1 MMRVEWSEP
10 AREDLD
16 DLVRYISKDS
26 AYYARLFAERILLT
40 TRRLKDFPESGRAI
54 PEAEDAALREIIVA
68 GYRVMYRL
76 ETDRAL
82 VLAVM
87 HGSRDIDRQEKKPW
101 EML

>member
-1 MMRVEWSEP
+1 MIRVEWSDP
-10 AREDLD
+10 ARADLD

-26 AYYARLFAERILLT
+26 AYYARLFAERILHA

-54 PEAEDAALREIIVA
+54 PEAEDDLLREIIVQ

-76 ETDRAL
+76 EPDRAL

-87 HGSRDIDRQEKKPW
+87 HGSRSVDGEQNKPW
-101 EML
+101 ETK